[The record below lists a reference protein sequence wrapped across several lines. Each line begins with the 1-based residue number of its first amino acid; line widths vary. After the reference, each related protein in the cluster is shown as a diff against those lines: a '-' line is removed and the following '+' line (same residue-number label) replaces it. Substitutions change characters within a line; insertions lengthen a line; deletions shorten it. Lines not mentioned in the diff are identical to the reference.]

1 MGVIDGR
8 EDYRPWFVKEFS
20 PGDRRQVVKPTYK
33 AQSCSFF
40 PVSNSAGDEYSEESI
55 NTAIKYLKSGIEEQ
69 PLDCDPTRLWTC
81 IRCDE
86 TIDNTI
92 NGLDKIEMEN
102 KKQIIFD
109 HPSSGAK
116 HYQFLTLPMVEF
128 GKVLITRG
136 GTDMLQSESIL
147 ISAARPCTVETRAR
161 DCGEIITVTQAQPE
175 PAEIGLLSR
184 EYCVSLLDEFQ
195 FNWATKKNDIDQFWD
210 AISDVSSSNR
220 KDKIM
225 EVGLEQFRPDVEN
238 FKAAIT
244 GYVSDSG
251 ETLEAWWNIGVSPVN
266 GLSNK
271 MIVLEHWCATYRN
284 NSATR
289 TFNLDGTNIPVSI
302 AKYSQSVLYATIPP
316 GESPDTMQI
325 SFDTAGQLSK
335 CLDKDTMYKDTMVN
349 WHSGRSAK
357 DCSVNYLAPNLVSIQ
372 AEIDILS
379 GKPNANTEGGFKL
392 TLLGYNFGRPE
403 PYSDLPYDEPLNGLP
418 ITPTTLSNLLVI
430 GKSYTIVTSNSLDWT
445 AVGAVDSQVGTVFT
459 ANSSNLG
466 TGGTATALGGE
477 NDPLVVKIKGIVC
490 PIISHGHNKIVCQ
503 MSEGE
508 GRDLAVDVSLYHND
522 TDSSNPKIDDIK
534 ATWQNGNRNIEKSDF
549 YSKVSRIQYHFD
561 PPVVNKLWIEHED
574 YTISI
579 QNGDV
584 DYDGKSHK
592 NKKFGLNYKNEVIH
606 LLNSTGKRGPGLP
619 TSGKSLKGNKDL
631 WIHIEGKNFGSSA
644 SSRQIDVKSHVLH
657 PEGVWDGW
665 QLLAGE
671 IERVDSV
678 NAQGE
683 NQHRHLK
690 FKLLPGEGQNLKF
703 SLQIQDQPISNLD
716 YGKYDIY
723 AQNSDYFEN
732 DVFVGPNLINISY
745 AQPRLDLLTAEGH
758 GSAGDIGDYIFPT
771 SGCGKFIVANLDEDG
786 KLKCDFKTTFVLE
799 GENFGKTIPLVLVHD
814 AENKIVEVTVFENC
828 DSYCRNKIEYDIKDQ
843 PKLDEKGITIKCSNG
858 CDSEKEPKF
867 RTDTKL
873 MLEVPP
879 GVGSSMVEVRTRD
892 VNVITDSNL
901 LKQSPP
907 GLDAASDETN
917 EAIPAPLR
925 RRLSRRDLSRR
936 RLQRLDSRKSVYGR
950 ASNSKTFDYSSP
962 EILDTRFGIDIDS
975 ASLSGVI
982 AAIGGDRMGEE
993 QGIPWRFYILG
1004 ENFGETEPLVDLR
1017 MTPIYSDNQLTGWMP
1032 NKIGGNKNGQ
1042 TIYCR
1047 SRPSNVLSSAATDW
1061 GQFKYCPDKNAKC
1074 YEGGSDSEYGICK
1087 IQDLNYLN
1095 ITLVHEYYARGMES
1109 ITPCI
1114 SRKEA
1119 TASNGQSL
1127 TDVLDKSTACRYYQ
1141 DIMSCYPPGYCVDV
1155 ANKDIIA
1162 SQITSSVDA
1171 LKILGVN
1178 DCTLKCG
1185 AGHEPFLTKTVEE
1198 PCLNATWHSHTKH
1211 PWRYSGRPMLSCLVP
1226 PTTVG
1231 RKRIKVDVATIEVTM
1246 DITLDA
1252 RCFEGFYGKIGEY
1265 CAQCWNY
1272 IQRHPNIPD
1281 AIETVYAA
1289 ECYANYDS
1297 DVGTSEPVSHRGF
1310 AILPPQDCQ
1319 NGGCKISAKCCLD
1332 GNCRYKE
1339 MTPAM
1344 VDSYDVESC
1353 ETGISDEVVIDGE
1366 IQGYK

>member
-1 MGVIDGR
+1 MG
-8 EDYRPWFVKEFS
+8 
-20 PGDRRQVVKPTYK
+20 
-33 AQSCSFF
+33 
-40 PVSNSAGDEYSEESI
+40 
-55 NTAIKYLKSGIEEQ
+55 
-69 PLDCDPTRLWTC
+69 
-81 IRCDE
+81 
-86 TIDNTI
+86 
-92 NGLDKIEMEN
+92 
-102 KKQIIFD
+102 
-109 HPSSGAK
+109 
-116 HYQFLTLPMVEF
+116 
-128 GKVLITRG
+128 
-136 GTDMLQSESIL
+136 
-147 ISAARPCTVETRAR
+147 
-161 DCGEIITVTQAQPE
+161 
-175 PAEIGLLSR
+175 
-184 EYCVSLLDEFQ
+184 
-195 FNWATKKNDIDQFWD
+195 
-210 AISDVSSSNR
+210 
-220 KDKIM
+220 
-225 EVGLEQFRPDVEN
+225 
-238 FKAAIT
+238 
-244 GYVSDSG
+244 
-251 ETLEAWWNIGVSPVN
+251 
-266 GLSNK
+266 
-271 MIVLEHWCATYRN
+271 
-284 NSATR
+284 
-289 TFNLDGTNIPVSI
+289 
-302 AKYSQSVLYATIPP
+302 
-316 GESPDTMQI
+316 
-325 SFDTAGQLSK
+325 
-335 CLDKDTMYKDTMVN
+335 
-349 WHSGRSAK
+349 HSGRSAK

-403 PYSDLPYDEPLNGLP
+403 PYSDLPYDEPLNGLS

-459 ANSSNLG
+459 ATSSNLG

-799 GENFGKTIPLVLVHD
+799 GENFGKTMPLVLVHD
-814 AENKIVEVTVFENC
+814 AEKKIVEVTVFENC

-950 ASNSKTFDYSSP
+950 ASNSQTFDYSSP
-962 EILDTRFGIDIDS
+962 DILDTRFGVDIDS
-975 ASLSGVI
+975 AYGSGVV
-982 AAIGGDRMGEE
+982 AAIGSVRMGEE
-993 QGIPWRFYILG
+993 QNIPWRFFILG

-1366 IQGYK
+1366 KQGYNGAGGVYVENLPDSYDTIPEECLENEKGEDGEFDMKNLLICQEGTRPGTFCHPTRVKGNITLFDGVGDSKKEIGKIPMDAARTICPHIMPCEPPESCDEGGVCNHDTGYVGYYKPYFLERDRDSGKQIRICNRVHWTLPEVVKFVEGSDPEKEIGHTCEFDDMFYSRDIDNGRNGGKDSIVDGLLADCEIEFCRADFAKTSEDEELEKALAGLRTPEIIQYVVDGVYDKYGDYEGKTDEKYDGELFAGAKHLGVMGKIQRTNIDFTSSFCLFGQ